1 MPVNFLWQAWHMKI
15 YSNSCVRYLCIACI
29 SSGHCADVGVLC
41 GAVLLRAHEHVVH
54 GDSVLGRLVQ
64 SIDNHVGWREWITR
78 TGGKPLQ
85 YSNQSQSFNSNIL
98 GDSDEDGKRNRL
110 ICSHIMVRYNIPTRC
125 YVTDNDN

>member
-15 YSNSCVRYLCIACI
+15 YSNSCVRYLRIACI

-78 TGGKPLQ
+78 TGGKPLE
-85 YSNQSQSFNSNIL
+85 YSNRSQSFLTVTYSAAAMRTERGIGLYVAIL
-98 GDSDEDGKRNRL
+98 W
-110 ICSHIMVRYNIPTRC
+110 
-125 YVTDNDN
+125 